1 MYFSC
6 STTLFRLRPVH
17 EAIEGIAK
25 AGFCAVELMADHPH
39 AFPEDLNAVR
49 IAGIVS
55 DLEGARVKVCNL
67 DSSHSLALAEGSRPS
82 WVSGN
87 WQDRERR
94 IRYTLDSLRVA
105 AAMGIPGVTVEASG
119 PFPADLNRFD
129 AWRIFVASMHRV
141 LPLAKKLGIRLL
153 IQPAPEALIANSR
166 EALEFLRE
174 LEEYEWLRVD
184 FDASYFFSAG
194 EDPRD
199 AWDMLKSHVG
209 HIHIAD
215 IAENRSA
222 RRLQLGKGVMDLPGF
237 LGHVQEAEYDGFLT
251 FRPDVF
257 DGTAEEAARNAVEYL
272 KQEGFM

>member
-39 AFPEDLNAVR
+39 ALPEDLDAVR
-49 IAGIVS
+49 IAGIAS
-55 DLEGARVKVCNL
+55 NLEDAKVKVSNL
-67 DSSHSLALAEGSRPS
+67 DTCHPLALSEGSRAS
-82 WVSGN
+82 WISGN

-119 PFPADLNRFD
+119 PFPADFNRFD

-141 LPLAKKLGIRLL
+141 LPLAKRLGVRLL
-153 IQPAPEALIANSR
+153 IQPAPEALVANSR
-166 EALEFLRE
+166 EALELLRE
-174 LEEYEWLRVD
+174 LEEYDWLRID
-184 FDASYFFSAG
+184 FDASYLFSAG
-194 EDPRD
+194 EYPRE
-199 AWDMLKSHVG
+199 AWDKLKSHVG

-215 IAENRSA
+215 IAENRA
-222 RRLQLGKGVMDLPGF
+222 NRRLQLGKGVMDLPGF
-237 LGHVQEAEYDGFLT
+237 LGCVRDSEYDGFLT
-251 FRPDVF
+251 FRPDDF
-257 DGTAEEAARNAVEYL
+257 EGSAEEAVKSAVEHL
-272 KQEGFM
+272 RQEGFM